1 MSKGVNVDDLLN
13 NESVASKMP
22 PLAVQALI
30 NTTNPEDL
38 QEYQKTTVEY
48 GGTEGVSIEGAT
60 STVMS
65 NASYKDPIEN
75 VIDSA
80 CQIRLMLRD
89 GLPVDRLT
97 EDEKRVFI
105 YIYGENELVKF

>member
-1 MSKGVNVDDLLN
+1 MSKGLN
-13 NESVASKMP
+13 IDKSVASKMTS
-22 PLAVQALI
+22 PLAVQPLI
-30 NTTNPEDL
+30 KTTNPEDL
-38 QEYQKTTVEY
+38 QEYKKATVEY
-48 GGTEGVSIEGAT
+48 GGTKGAT
-60 STVMS
+60 VEYGGTAMS
-65 NASYKDPIEN
+65 NASYKDPTEN

-105 YIYGENELVKF
+105 YTYGEDELGKF